1 MTTDLKVSN
10 ISKIYPGCIAND
22 NVSLKFKSGKIYALL
37 GENGAG
43 KSTLVKILSGVVS
56 PDSGEVFLN
65 DKSLRLNS
73 PLDAKKNKIGMVF
86 QHFNL
91 FETLSV
97 FENLSIDA
105 NEDNK
110 DLRSKIKNILN
121 KYNFSIDLDI
131 PVLNL
136 SAGQK
141 QKVEIIRCLLRN
153 PKVLIMDEP
162 TSVLTEQETDE
173 LFISLKKF
181 CEEGI
186 LIIYITHKLKEVL
199 SLCDEVAVMR
209 KGRVVSVSN
218 TLDEKVETLAN
229 KMVGQKLAKI
239 KKKISILK
247 NKDEILKVKH
257 LNFYSDDPFET
268 NLININFS
276 VKKGECLGI
285 AGISGNGQ
293 NELFQILSGEI
304 ITEDTSIIFRNKEI
318 AKLNPKNRREYL
330 MAFSPEDRIS
340 QAAVPELKIFENVAL
355 NNFKSSNFFE
365 GGLINE
371 KKIKEHSSKILSDFS
386 VNTNNVE
393 LKSQFLSGGNLQ
405 KLILGR
411 ELITAPEL
419 LICYNPTWGLDV
431 GAINYIHETLIKINE
446 QEKSTILISTD
457 TEELLKLSDRIAVI
471 YKGKL
476 SKIMNSEDV
485 TPEKLGV
492 LMGGGS
498 IDQN

>member
-1 MTTDLKVSN
+1 MNTKLKVSE

-22 NVSLKFKSGKIYALL
+22 KVSLEFGSGKIYALL

-43 KSTLVKILSGVVS
+43 KSTLVKILSGVVK
-56 PDSGEVFLN
+56 PDEGEVFLN
-65 DKSLRLNS
+65 DKSIKLNS
-73 PLDAKKNKIGMVF
+73 PLDAKKNNIGMVF

-97 FENLSIDA
+97 FENLSIDS
-105 NEDNK
+105 NK
-110 DLRSKIKNILN
+110 KDEDLRVLVNDILK
-121 KYNFSIDLDI
+121 KYSFKIDLDI

-141 QKVEIIRCLLRN
+141 QKVEIIRCLIRN

-162 TSVLTEQETDE
+162 TSVLTEQETDD
-173 LFISLKKF
+173 LFISLKQFSKD
-181 CEEGI
+181 GI

-209 KGRVVSVSN
+209 KGKVVSVSN
-218 TLDEKVETLAN
+218 TIDEKIESLAN
-229 KMVGQKLAKI
+229 KMVGENLNTI
-239 KKKISILK
+239 KKKINNFK
-247 NKDEILKVKH
+247 NSEEILKISN
-257 LNFYSDDPFET
+257 LNFKSDDPYET
-268 NLININFS
+268 NLNNLNLS
-276 VKKGECLGI
+276 LKKGECLGI

-304 ITEDTSIIFRNKEI
+304 ITEGTSIMFRNKEI
-318 AKLNPKNRREYL
+318 GKLNPRERREYL

-340 QAAVPELKIFENVAL
+340 QAAVPELKIYENVAL

-365 GGLINE
+365 KGLVNE
-371 KKIKEHSSKILSDFS
+371 KKIKEHSKKILSNFS
-386 VNTNNVE
+386 VNTDNVE

-405 KLILGR
+405 KLIIGR
-411 ELITAPEL
+411 ELITSPEL
-419 LICYNPTWGLDV
+419 LVCFNPTWGLDV
-431 GAINYIHETLIKINE
+431 GAINYIHETLIQINE
-446 QEKSTILISTD
+446 QGKSSILISTD
-457 TEELLKLSDRIAVI
+457 NDELLKLSDRICVI

-476 SKIMNSEDV
+476 SKIMNVDTV
-485 TPEKLGV
+485 TAEKLGI

-498 IDQN
+498 ID

>member
-1 MTTDLKVSN
+1 MKTDLKISN
-10 ISKIYPGCIAND
+10 ISKIYPNCIAND
-22 NVSLKFKSGKIYALL
+22 NISLQFKSGKIYALL

-43 KSTLVKILSGVVS
+43 KSTLVKILSGIIR

-65 DKSLRLNS
+65 KIKIKLNS
-73 PLDAKKNKIGMVF
+73 PIDAKKNKIGMVF

-97 FENLSIDA
+97 FENLSIVS

-110 DLRSKIKNILN
+110 DLKVRIYEILK
-121 KYNFSIDLDI
+121 KYNFSIDLDV

-141 QKVEIIRCLLRN
+141 QKVEILRCLLKS
-153 PKVLIMDEP
+153 PKVIIMDEP
-162 TSVLTEQETDE
+162 TSVLTEQETGE
-173 LFISLKKF
+173 LFTSLKKF

-209 KGRVVSVSN
+209 KGKVVSVSQTKN
-218 TLDEKVETLAN
+218 EKLETLAN
-229 KMVGQKLAKI
+229 KMVGQKLSKI
-239 KKKISILK
+239 NKKINNFKI
-247 NKDEILKVKH
+247 KDEIFKVKN

-268 NLININFS
+268 NLFNINFS

-304 ITEDTSIIFRNKEI
+304 ITPDTSIVFRDKEI
-318 AKLNPKNRREYL
+318 AKLNPKQRREYL

-340 QAAVPELKIFENVAL
+340 QAAVPELKIYENVAL
-355 NNFKSSNFFE
+355 NNFKSSNFFVN
-365 GGLINE
+365 GLVNE
-371 KKIKEHSSKILSDFS
+371 KKIKEHSKKILSDSS
-386 VNTNNVE
+386 VNTDNVE
-393 LKSQFLSGGNLQ
+393 LRSQFLSGGNLQ

-431 GAINYIHETLIKINE
+431 GAINYIHETLIKINH

-476 SKIMNSEDV
+476 SKFMTSDEV
-485 TPEKLGV
+485 TPERLGV

-498 IDQN
+498 VD

>member
-1 MTTDLKVSN
+1 MATDLRISN

-22 NVSLKFKSGKIYALL
+22 NVSLQFKSGKIYALL

-43 KSTLVKILSGVVS
+43 KSTLVKILSGVIS
-56 PDSGEVFLN
+56 PDNGEVFLN
-65 DKSLRLNS
+65 EKNLKLSS
-73 PLDAKKNKIGMVF
+73 PLNAKKNKIGMVF

-110 DLRSKIKNILN
+110 SLRVRINEIFK
-121 KYNFSIDLDI
+121 KYNFSIDLDV

-141 QKVEIIRCLLRN
+141 QKVEIIRCLLRS

-162 TSVLTEQETDE
+162 TSVLTEQETEE

-181 CEEGI
+181 CDEGI

-209 KGRVVSVSN
+209 KGKVVSVSQTQN
-218 TLDEKVETLAN
+218 ERVETLAN

-239 KKKISILK
+239 KKKINISK
-247 NKDEILKVKH
+247 NKDEIFKVKH

-268 NLININFS
+268 NLVNLNFS

-304 ITEDTSIIFRNKEI
+304 IAPDTSIIFRNKEI
-318 AKLNPKNRREYL
+318 AKLNPKQRREYL

-340 QAAVPELKIFENVAL
+340 QAAVPELKIYENVAL

-365 GGLINE
+365 KGLVNE
-371 KKIKEHSSKILSDFS
+371 KKIKEHSKKILSDFS
-386 VNTNNVE
+386 VNTDNVE

-431 GAINYIHETLIKINE
+431 GAINYIHETLIKIND

-476 SKIMNSEDV
+476 SKIMPSEEV
-485 TPEKLGV
+485 TPGKLGV

-498 IDQN
+498 ID